1 MQRNSNAF
9 VWALFLALGFF
20 WGSSYLW
27 IKIALETVPPLTLIG
42 GRLVLAAIFLWTF
55 VLVTREP
62 LPRSARQYGH
72 LLVMACVN
80 IVVPFILIA
89 VGEQSIDSALA
100 SILNA
105 TVPLFVIVLAPMFLP
120 DERITLPRVA
130 GLAVGFAG
138 VILLVAPD
146 LVNISDADL
155 TGELMLLGSS
165 LCYAVGNVYAK
176 RNVKGLAPRI
186 PALFQVF
193 FALLI
198 IAPLALVVDH
208 PFTDVHPSPDALFAI
223 AWLGILGSG
232 VAYLCYFTIL
242 ANWGATRTSMVAY
255 LLPVVGIA
263 LGAIVLNDPVTLNR
277 VLGTV
282 LVIAGIALVN
292 SGPALRRYIDGR
304 TDATQAEGRG

>member
-1 MQRNSNAF
+1 MQRNTNGV
-9 VWALFLALGFF
+9 VWALFIGLGFF

-42 GRLVLAAIFLWTF
+42 GRLVLASIFLWVF
-55 VLVTREP
+55 VLATREP
-62 LPRSARQYGH
+62 LPRSTRQYGH
-72 LLVMACVN
+72 LLVMAVVN

-89 VGEQSIDSALA
+89 TGEQSIDSALA

-146 LVNISDADL
+146 LVDIADADL

-176 RNVKGLAPRI
+176 RNVRGLAPRI

-193 FALLI
+193 FAMLI
-198 IAPLALVVDH
+198 IVPAALIVDR
-208 PFTDVHPSPDALFAI
+208 PFTTVSPSPEAVFAI
-223 AWLGILGSG
+223 VWLGILGSG

-255 LLPVVGIA
+255 LLPVVGIV
-263 LGAIVLNDPVTLNR
+263 LGAVVLGDPITLNR
-277 VLGTV
+277 VAGTV
-282 LVIAGIALVN
+282 LVITGIALVN
-292 SGPALRRYIDGR
+292 SGPALRRYLDGR
-304 TDATQAEGRG
+304 TDAAHAEGRG